1 MNNAIQP
8 SRKQSTVRKRA
19 IGFIISLS
27 SLGYTKTI
35 PLNKAKELF
44 SRITDLWDRTTLKAY
59 FGTQEHKSTRKISR
73 MARYGTGTYSFKNIE
88 LSQEVCTTKG
98 YLEKMGLVEME
109 RKGNIWFMNI
119 CSDSVLVPQ
128 LFRNVVVVPSN
139 ISLSRPMDDLG
150 VEGGEK
156 TGVFEPNSTLETN
169 NNLQSERE
177 KYDNA
182 SICNYSSSVYVD
194 DSWPIVAPDNNEAI
208 VVRQSD
214 SKESLKGEVEG

>member
-1 MNNAIQP
+1 MNESIQP
-8 SRKQSTVRKRA
+8 SRKRSTVRKRA
-19 IGFIISLS
+19 IRYIVSLS

-73 MARYGTGTYSFKNIE
+73 IARYGTGTYSFKNIE

-128 LFRNVVVVPSN
+128 LFRNVVSVPLEN
-139 ISLSRPMDDLG
+139 SLSPDASGSVL
-150 VEGGEK
+150 EGGELEGEK
-156 TGVFEPNSTLETN
+156 TGVFEPNSILETN

-177 KYDNA
+177 KFDNA
-182 SICNYSSSVYVD
+182 NDSFSIVT
-194 DSWPIVAPDNNEAI
+194 PDIIGSI

-214 SKESLKGEVEG
+214 SMESLEQEREGKWHC